1 MLFFICKKL
10 SEIDKSKYNID
21 DKILFPYKLYEL
33 NIIDMS
39 NRSGERYGTNIVPLW
54 KNFNTTI
61 ASAAVAILKNNGYEI
76 KIHDLYREK
85 I

>member
-39 NRSGERYGTNIVPLW
+39 NRSGERYGTNIVPL
-54 KNFNTTI
+54 
-61 ASAAVAILKNNGYEI
+61 
-76 KIHDLYREK
+76 
-85 I
+85 